1 MPETFQVSHTA
12 LRMEAQADGTPAFG
26 TDLVMRQTDPD
37 VFEFAPP
44 TSPTNFGDYSPYG
57 QTGIGAGNVE

>member
-1 MPETFQVSHTA
+1 
-12 LRMEAQADGTPAFG
+12 MEAQEDGTPAFG

-44 TSPTNFGDYSPYG
+44 TSPENFGDYSPYG